1 MNDWRR
7 AAVAA
12 LGMAWTCAVMAQPI
26 YKWVDAEGKTH
37 YGAQP
42 PDAQPEAAPLK
53 ITPNGSGGG
62 GGASATGKGAR
73 SNAGYNADGTK
84 KVPKEVREFE
94 AGLEQRLRQVDAKAV
109 PLDCAAAVSN
119 IHSQA
124 NTMLEVGLKNQQD
137 GYMTAAQFESTRA
150 KIQKNL
156 SETTPGDCQ
165 GATGAKQA
173 FYQCMSSSYNHFLGC
188 AQKHRP

>member
-1 MNDWRR
+1 MSAWQR

-12 LGMAWTCAVMAQPI
+12 WGMALACAVMAQPV
-26 YKWVDAEGKTH
+26 YKWVDAEGRTH

-53 ITPNGSGGG
+53 LTPNGSAGGG
-62 GGASATGKGAR
+62 GTSATGKGAR
-73 SNAGYNADGTK
+73 SSAGYNADGTK

-94 AGLEQRLRQVDAKAV
+94 AGLEQRLRQVDGKVV

-124 NTMLEVGLKNQQD
+124 ETMLEVGQKNQRD
-137 GYMTAAQFESTRA
+137 GYMTAAHFEATRA

-156 SETTPGDCQ
+156 AETTPGDCQ
-165 GATGAKQA
+165 AATGAKQA